1 MGWNNPPIPWS
12 EHERRLREASRPG
25 SSPPLGADAGD
36 SPAWS
41 SHRAPYEPPQNV
53 EFHDDPI
60 EYAELHLHSSFSFL
74 DGVSSP
80 ERLIETG
87 RTLGMR
93 GLAITDHHG
102 LYGAVRFAEAAAL
115 HQMPTVFG
123 AEFTLESQSPR
134 TDVDDPPGEHLLVL
148 ARGEDGYHTLS
159 RALTE
164 AHLASG
170 EKGVLRCDLDT
181 LADTGRD
188 QWMIL
193 TGCRK
198 GPLRAPL
205 VPHRA
210 PSAQEQEASEKAL
223 ISLVERFGSDN
234 VVVELFDH
242 QHPLDH
248 VHNDFLASLA
258 LRHGLPT
265 VVTGVVHY
273 ATPEEADLAQAMAAV
288 RARTSMELLSP
299 WLPSSPSAYLRS
311 GSEQL
316 RRFPQHRDAV
326 VRSAEIAREI
336 SFSLKK
342 VKPGLPRTLC
352 PEGHTTI
359 SYLRELIEKA
369 IPRKYPGATA
379 EVRKRIER
387 ELDLIERKDFAG
399 YFLIVHDIVAFA
411 RSRGI
416 LCQGRG
422 SAANSAVCFLLD
434 ITAVDSI
441 YYNLPF
447 ERFLSALRDE
457 EPDIDVDFESRRRE
471 EVIQYVYE
479 RYGRTQ
485 AAQVATVIEYKAKSA
500 VRDMARALGFSPGQQ
515 NAFSR
520 QVERSG
526 ALRESESHS
535 IPSDVTGLALRA
547 LTLPRHLGIHSGGM
561 VLTDRPVS
569 EVVPI
574 EPARREKRTVLQWD
588 KDDCEWMGL
597 VKFDLLGLGIL
608 EAIKDTFDL
617 VDQSLGETWE
627 LDTLPR
633 DEQGVYDMLC
643 RADSIGVFQVE
654 SRAQMALL
662 PRLQPRRF
670 YDLAIQIAMVRPG
683 PIQGGAVHPFVKRKA
698 GKEPV
703 RYPHPLLEGCLERTL
718 GVPIFQE
725 QLMQIAM
732 TVGGCTGE
740 DADLLRRAMGS
751 KRGLERIESLRET
764 LYAGMASHGLD
775 QATSDRIYAMIQ
787 AFASFGF
794 AESHSLSF
802 ALLVYA
808 SAWLKLHYPAAFLA
822 GLLRAWP
829 MGFYSPASL
838 VSDAER
844 HGVEVRKPS
853 VQYSDVD
860 ASVEPIS
867 AGVPTFTG
875 LDQCLHYEQPTPS
888 SVFDPHQEDPT
899 VAHRRD
905 GQLATRLGLASIK
918 GIGAETAERIVQERR
933 EKGSFRDA
941 AECARR
947 VGMTSRQIEALA
959 SAGALED
966 LSLNRREALWSAGYL
981 AQEHPQYLPHTSTPP
996 PLPLFSP
1003 MSEQEIMVS
1012 DRVFTGTSPG
1022 DHPLR
1027 YLRSWLESQGVS
1039 PVADMAIREVGSR
1052 VWVAGLVTHR
1062 QRPATARG
1070 VTFLNV
1076 EDETG
1081 LVNVICGVGF
1091 WKRHRLTLRD
1101 ASALIVRGL
1110 LERSPEG
1117 VVSIVADG
1125 VEALEV
1131 LVPDA
1136 ARNFR

>member
-1 MGWNNPPIPWS
+1 MGWSNPPISWS

-25 SSPPLGADAGD
+25 SSPPVGADAGD

-41 SHRAPYEPPQNV
+41 SHRAPYQPPEDAEPYQ
-53 EFHDDPI
+53 DPI

-80 ERLIETG
+80 EKLVETG
-87 RTLGMR
+87 RSLGLR
-93 GLAITDHHG
+93 AVAITDHHG
-102 LYGAVRFAEAAAL
+102 LYGAVRFAEAAAV

-123 AEFTLESQSPR
+123 AEFTLGSATPR
-134 TDVDDPPGEHLLVL
+134 TDVADPPGEHLLVL
-148 ARGEDGYHTLS
+148 ARGEEGYHTLS

-164 AHLASG
+164 AHLSAG

-181 LADTGRD
+181 LAEVGRD
-188 QWMIL
+188 QWLIL

-205 VPHRA
+205 SQDRA
-210 PSAQEQEASEKAL
+210 PSGAEQELSEKAL
-223 ISLVERFGSDN
+223 LSLVERFGPDN

-242 QHPLDH
+242 QHPLDS

-258 LRHGLPT
+258 TRHGLPT
-265 VVTGVVHY
+265 VVTGLVHY
-273 ATPEEADLAQAMAAV
+273 ATPGEADLAQAMAAV
-288 RARTSMELLSP
+288 RARTSMESLQS

-316 RRFPQHRDAV
+316 RRFPQYRDAV
-326 VRSAEIAREI
+326 IRSAEIARDL
-336 SFSLKK
+336 SFSLQK

-352 PEGHTTI
+352 PEGHTTM
-359 SYLRELIEKA
+359 SYLRELIEQA
-369 IPRKYPGATA
+369 IPRKYPGASP
-379 EVRKRIER
+379 EVRERIER

-500 VRDMARALGFSPGQQ
+500 VRDMARALGYSPGQQ

-526 ALRESESHS
+526 ALRESDSHS
-535 IPSDVTGLALRA
+535 IPPDVTALALRA

-608 EAIKDTFDL
+608 EAIRDTFDL
-617 VDQSLGETWE
+617 VHESLGEKWE

-670 YDLAIQIAMVRPG
+670 YDLAIQIAMIRPG

-703 RYPHPLLEGCLERTL
+703 QYPHPLLEGCLERTL
-718 GVPIFQE
+718 GVPVFQE

-808 SAWLKLHYPAAFLA
+808 SAWLKLHYPAVFLA

-853 VQYSDVD
+853 VQHSDVH
-860 ASVEPIS
+860 ASVEPLS
-867 AGVPTFTG
+867 GPRAVPTG
-875 LDQCLHYEQPTPS
+875 LDQCRHYEQPTPS
-888 SVFDPHQEDPT
+888 SVCDLQQEDPT
-899 VAHRRD
+899 VSHRRD
-905 GQLATRLGLASIK
+905 GQLAARLGLASIK
-918 GIGAETAERIVQERR
+918 GIGEETAERIVHERR
-933 EKGSFRDA
+933 ERGPFRDA
-941 AECARR
+941 ADCARR
-947 VGMTSRQIEALA
+947 VGLNSRQIEALA
-959 SAGALED
+959 SSGALED
-966 LSLNRREALWSAGYL
+966 LSMSRREALWSAGYL
-981 AQEHPQYLPHTSTPP
+981 AQEHPQHLPHTSTAPQ
-996 PLPLFSP
+996 LPLFSP
-1003 MSEQEIMVS
+1003 MSEQDIMVS

-1022 DHPLR
+1022 DHPVR
-1027 YLRSWLESQGVS
+1027 YLRSGLEADGVFT
-1039 PVADMAIREVGSR
+1039 VATMGQLEVGRR

-1091 WKRHRLTLRD
+1091 WKRHRRVLRD

-1125 VEALEV
+1125 VQPLDV
-1131 LVPDA
+1131 LVPDS